1 MSKIDGYSVYQ
12 NNYYEKAQN
21 KKETGRA
28 SNSKTSAA
36 DKTDKAA
43 KAEPVQLSERAKEL
57 LKELQK
63 KYGDMDFFV
72 ANYASD
78 AEAQSYLSRGTK
90 AYSVLM
96 DPETLEAMAAD
107 EDTKN
112 EYLNQIDSARTDLS
126 GMKTQLEETGQEV
139 TRVGVSFDKDG
150 KVSYFAELEQISEKN
165 KEHIEKSI
173 EKRRE
178 EKAEKEKK
186 ANKDPDMILSDK
198 VKKTTVYADSV
209 EELLKK
215 IKEVDWDKVGEEEL
229 KKSGGFF
236 DFSI

>member
-12 NNYYEKAQN
+12 SQYYDKTQKNGKNTAKTQN
-21 KKETGRA
+21 KKT
-28 SNSKTSAA
+28 
-36 DKTDKAA
+36 DKTDKTS
-43 KAEPVQLSERAKEL
+43 KKDPVELSDRAKEL

-72 ANYASD
+72 ANYSSD

-90 AYSVLM
+90 AYSVLI

-112 EYLNQIDSARTDLS
+112 QYINQIEDARTNLN
-126 GMKTQLEETGQEV
+126 GMKEKLEETGEEV
-139 TRVGVSFDKDG
+139 TRVGVTFDKDG
-150 KVSYFAELEQISEKN
+150 NVSYFAEVEKISQKY
-165 KEHIEKSI
+165 KEHIEKDL
-173 EKRRE
+173 EKKKE
-178 EKAEKEKK
+178 EKAEAAKKEE
-186 ANKDPDMILSDK
+186 AAAQTPGK

-209 EELLKK
+209 DELLKK
-215 IKEVDWDKVGEEEL
+215 IKEIDWDKIQDKDVKENGA
-229 KKSGGFF
+229 FF

>member
-12 NNYYEKAQN
+12 NQYYDKTQKSGRDTAKTQN
-21 KKETGRA
+21 G
-28 SNSKTSAA
+28 KT
-36 DKTDKAA
+36 DKTDKTA
-43 KAEPVQLSERAKEL
+43 KKDSVELSERAKEL

-72 ANYASD
+72 ADYSSNE
-78 AEAQSYLSRGTK
+78 EAQSYLSRGTK
-90 AYSVLM
+90 AFSVLL

-112 EYLNQIDSARTDLS
+112 SYMNQIDAARTDLS
-126 GMKTQLEETGQEV
+126 SMKEKLEETGEEV
-139 TRVGVSFDKDG
+139 TRVGMTFDKDG
-150 KVSYFAELEQISEKN
+150 NVSYFAEVEKISEKY
-165 KEHIEKSI
+165 KEHIEKGI
-173 EKRRE
+173 EKKKE
-178 EKAEKEKK
+178 EKAEAAKKEE
-186 ANKDPDMILSDK
+186 AASHSPGK

-209 EELLKK
+209 DELLEK
-215 IKEVDWDKVGEEEL
+215 IKKVDWDKIGEEEV